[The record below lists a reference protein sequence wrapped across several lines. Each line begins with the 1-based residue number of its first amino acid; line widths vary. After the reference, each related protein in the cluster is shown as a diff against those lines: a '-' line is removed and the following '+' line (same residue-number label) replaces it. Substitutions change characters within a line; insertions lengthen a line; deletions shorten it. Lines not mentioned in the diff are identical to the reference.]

1 MQKKKQMGQRE
12 SRVEKFSDTYE
23 IIGKL
28 GEGSGGIVYK
38 AIHKRLKKEVV
49 VKQIKNQGMALKEKR
64 KEVDILKNLNHSYLP
79 QVLDFFEIGSNAY
92 TVMSFIPGKSL
103 KTLIQEGRYFQKKEV
118 IHWAMQLCSAL
129 QYLHEHIPPIIH
141 GDIKPANIMLTPK
154 GDICLIDFNISFFMN
169 SGTVLGYTDGYTSP
183 EQYQR
188 VRNIK
193 EGIRENFVK
202 IDERADLYSLGA
214 TLYHIITGE
223 KLTENEGK
231 PDRTLL
237 NEKAG
242 ETFASV
248 IERALEQDP
257 RKRFQSAA
265 EMLQALQMLPKK
277 DRRYKML
284 LARQWAERVIGCACL
299 AGCIALTGYG
309 VYTIRIEKT
318 DRYNELVEKQEQL
331 IAEQEFDKEE
341 EVYRE
346 AVRLRPS
353 SLESYYQNACAL
365 YEQKAYEECIA
376 FIDYDILQNEKIKQ
390 NAKRMA
396 DIYYL
401 KADSQFQMEEY
412 EDAVET
418 YELLEKTG
426 EGAEMYYKDYAITLA
441 YAGYPESAE
450 KILEEAMEQ
459 GINEDALYYAKGE
472 VEKFLE
478 EPKQALTSFQKCIEI
493 TKNTG
498 LKTRAYL
505 MMSELYEKEDNR
517 EQEQK
522 LLKEAEASL
531 PLENQMMILERLAQV
546 NIDLAENTGLGKY
559 REEAIRNFQKIIE
572 NGWESYDTYN
582 NLVILC
588 QKQKNLDQAEKYLK
602 TMEEY
607 YGEDYNVYKRY
618 AFLEIDRQ
626 KLLKNDARNYKK
638 FKEFYEQAMELYED
652 EEEKDMEM
660 DLLEQLYA
668 QAKKGGWL

>member
-1 MQKKKQMGQRE
+1 M
-12 SRVEKFSDTYE
+12 EKFSDTYE

-103 KTLIQEGRYFQKKEV
+103 KTLLQEGRYFQKKEV
-118 IHWAMQLCSAL
+118 IRWAMQLCSAL
-129 QYLHEHIPPIIH
+129 QYLHEQTPPIIH

-231 PDRTLL
+231 SDRTLL

-299 AGCIALTGYG
+299 AGCMALTGYG
-309 VYTIRIEKT
+309 VYTIRLEKT

-396 DIYYL
+396 AIYYL

-602 TMEEY
+602 TMEES

-626 KLLKNDARNYKK
+626 KLLKNNARNYKK

>member
-1 MQKKKQMGQRE
+1 M
-12 SRVEKFSDTYE
+12 EKFSDTYE

-38 AIHKRLKKEVV
+38 AIHKRLRKEVV
-49 VKQIKNQGMALKEKR
+49 VKQIKNQGMSLRDKR

-79 QVLDFFEIGSNAY
+79 QVLDFFEIGGNAY

-103 KTLIQEGRYFQKKEV
+103 KTLLQEGRYFQKKEV
-118 IHWAMQLCSAL
+118 IRWAMQLCSAL
-129 QYLHEHIPPIIH
+129 QYLHEQMPPIIH

-183 EQYQR
+183 EQYRR

-193 EGIRENFVK
+193 EGIREEFVK

-223 KLTENEGK
+223 KLGENGGR
-231 PDRTLL
+231 PDQMLL
-237 NEKAG
+237 TEKAG
-242 ETFASV
+242 DTFASV
-248 IERALEQDP
+248 IERAVEQDP
-257 RKRFQSAA
+257 KKRFQSAA

-277 DRRYKML
+277 DKRYKML
-284 LARQWAERVIGCACL
+284 LARQWAERLTASICL

-309 VYTIRIEKT
+309 IYTMRLEKIE
-318 DRYNELVEKQEQL
+318 RYNELVAKQEKL
-331 IAEQEFDKEE
+331 IADKKFDKEE
-341 EVYRE
+341 EIYRE
-346 AVRLRPS
+346 AVKLRPS
-353 SLESYYQNACAL
+353 SLESYYQNAYAL
-365 YEQKAYEECIA
+365 YEQKLYEECIE
-376 FIDYDILQNEKIKQ
+376 FIDYDILQNEKVKQ
-390 NAKRMA
+390 SPERMA

-401 KADSQFQMEEY
+401 KADSQFQMEDY

-418 YELLEKTG
+418 YELLEETG
-426 EGAEMYYKDYAITLA
+426 EGAETYYKDYAITLA

-459 GINEDALYYAKGE
+459 GLNEDTLYYAKGE
-472 VEKFLE
+472 IKKFLE
-478 EPKQALTSFQKCIEI
+478 EPEQALTSFQKCIEI
-493 TKNTG
+493 TKDMD

-522 LLKEAEASL
+522 MLKEAEASL
-531 PLENQMMILERLAQV
+531 PVENQMMILERLAQV

-559 REEAIRNFQKIIE
+559 REEAIKNFQKIIE

-582 NLVILC
+582 NLVVLC
-588 QKQKNLDQAEKYLK
+588 QKQGNLDQAEKYLK
-602 TMEEY
+602 TMEES
-607 YGEDYNVYKRY
+607 YGEDYNIYKRH

-638 FKEFYEQAMELYED
+638 FEEYYEQATELYED
-652 EEEKDMEM
+652 EKESDIEM
-660 DLLEQLYA
+660 DLLEQLYD
-668 QAKKGGWL
+668 QAEKGGWL